1 MCNQQLFKEN
11 GIVTSNGALRQGR
24 TDSGNN
30 EVHIVLDHSEDNNE
44 HVDGSNAGSDAT
56 VVFKTSIFQAG
67 DSVKVAYAPGD
78 GKKPLSILRDKQMEV
93 LSFPTLFGGKDRSYA
108 NHHRHGEVSYKDMV
122 KWELQHRDRRFAMH
136 SSNLF
141 FKLYLSQ
148 LIRMNQVISMRIRQ
162 YRVKE
167 VHGLT
172 AGAVRTHEQRAQ
184 LEHTTPFW
192 NEYKVI
198 RGSFQYIQ
206 SCRRDIFSMI
216 RQLGKPS
223 FFIIVS
229 MADTP
234 WTDLHNGLLKVS
246 TIDTIEVP
254 LTHENIIDLVRN
266 DPITCARYYEN
277 KRRALFSTLFAKTT
291 IFGQVNDFFLMD
303 EFQFRGSP
311 HTHAILWCE
320 SCPNVDIATDQQ
332 LERFV
337 DAHISCDSSLLPKNL
352 IDLQR
357 HRHTNTC
364 IKKKGKDTSC
374 RFGYP
379 RYPMRRTTVLH
390 PLQPPI
396 AGYEKKLKAI
406 KCKLSENI
414 DMTFEEFLISVG
426 LAETDYVKVL
436 RSSIPRKTIMIRRS
450 FNDRYVN
457 NYNPIILPLW
467 KANMD
472 VQLCMDSHAVAN
484 YVVSYMTKVSQGV
497 SKAMRDVMQ
506 ELKTQSPSIRE
517 SLRKVGNAMLN
528 SQEVSAQEAVY
539 ILLGLQLRK
548 ASRTVQ
554 FINTSPTHLRV
565 RIIKSATALAEA
577 DPDDTNVLEEY
588 ALLERY
594 TSRPRGLDHVC
605 LTEFTSDYDMSRI
618 KGKEGHI
625 GPDMSPSKRWYHRRR
640 VKKIIRYVGYN
651 MVRSPE
657 DYRREKLMLYV
668 PFRDE
673 NELTNVWALYQ
684 QHKYHINQ
692 MEGKYSKLDDF
703 EDKQLDLLDDCTN
716 EDEPKDQN
724 KPKVDLA
731 VENPTIFRPTTSL
744 EVRSRVLMDDTRY
757 FHSMQSLNVDQ
768 WAVIDH
774 IMTVVRQ
781 GCQPLH
787 LFLSRGARV
796 GKSALIHA

>member
-1 MCNQQLFKEN
+1 
-11 GIVTSNGALRQGR
+11 
-24 TDSGNN
+24 
-30 EVHIVLDHSEDNNE
+30 
-44 HVDGSNAGSDAT
+44 
-56 VVFKTSIFQAG
+56 
-67 DSVKVAYAPGD
+67 
-78 GKKPLSILRDKQMEV
+78 
-93 LSFPTLFGGKDRSYA
+93 
-108 NHHRHGEVSYKDMV
+108 
-122 KWELQHRDRRFAMH
+122 
-136 SSNLF
+136 
-141 FKLYLSQ
+141 
-148 LIRMNQVISMRIRQ
+148 
-162 YRVKE
+162 
-167 VHGLT
+167 
-172 AGAVRTHEQRAQ
+172 
-184 LEHTTPFW
+184 
-192 NEYKVI
+192 
-198 RGSFQYIQ
+198 
-206 SCRRDIFSMI
+206 
-216 RQLGKPS
+216 
-223 FFIIVS
+223 
-229 MADTP
+229 MADTR

-277 KRRALFSTLFAKTT
+277 KRHALLNTLFAKTT

-565 RIIKSATALAEA
+565 RIIKSATTLAEA

-594 TSRPRGLDHVC
+594 TSRPRELDHVC
-605 LTEFTSDYDMSRI
+605 LAEFTSDYDMSRI

-673 NELTNVWALYQ
+673 IELTNVWALYQ
-684 QHKYHINQ
+684 QHEDHINQ
-692 MEGKYSKLDDF
+692 MEGKYS
-703 EDKQLDLLDDCTN
+703 
-716 EDEPKDQN
+716 
-724 KPKVDLA
+724 
-731 VENPTIFRPTTSL
+731 
-744 EVRSRVLMDDTRY
+744 
-757 FHSMQSLNVDQ
+757 LN
-768 WAVIDH
+768 
-774 IMTVVRQ
+774 
-781 GCQPLH
+781 
-787 LFLSRGARV
+787 
-796 GKSALIHA
+796 